1 MMFPRVWW
9 LTSIFEVLAIF
20 RLAMISVELGV
31 VRDKGT
37 SGLPSVRV
45 VEPVAGFF
53 LLGMMLFLLFLKDV
67 YVLTNMM
74 NNNRAAPRHRFF
86 ALPVGISPLEKREL
100 VAEYDRKSASTS
112 PILAP

>member
-1 MMFPRVWW
+1 MLVSGTIAKLRSVYVMMFPRVWW

-74 NNNRAAPRHRFF
+74 NNNRAAPPGTGF
-86 ALPVGISPLEKREL
+86 LPSQWGFPLL
-100 VAEYDRKSASTS
+100 KSAS
-112 PILAP
+112 